1 MIRPD
6 SQCSFVGMETD
17 GKNSDDHRNNQSRHE
32 HKYTGTDQE
41 PVTFITPGIPDIVSL
56 KAPFSPWS
64 IRVFNCEPNHV
75 Y

>member
-17 GKNSDDHRNNQSRHE
+17 GKNSDDHLNNQSRHE

-41 PVTFITPGIPDIVSL
+41 PVIVSL
-56 KAPFSPWS
+56 KAPYFPLEHP
-64 IRVFNCEPNHV
+64 RFQL
-75 Y
+75 